1 MNKDLFAFPAI
12 LGQIAAK
19 LPSYPPSLAFAKVL
33 NLALGRIIRR
43 EHLEPLHGKLIIIK
57 VTDMGLRF
65 HFTIDDK
72 GFASTRSDAM
82 PDLAISAT
90 ARDFY
95 LLASRKEDPD
105 TLFFSRRL
113 LVEGNTEL
121 GLVAKNTLDALEL
134 PRLNPEKLLPRHF
147 LGGLKARI
155 FH

>member
-1 MNKDLFAFPAI
+1 MDRDVFEFPPM
-12 LGQIAAK
+12 LGRIAAK
-19 LPSYPPSLAFAKVL
+19 LPSYPPSMAFATVL

-43 EHLEPLHGKLIIIK
+43 DYLEPLHGKRIVIK

-65 HFTIDDK
+65 HFTIDGN
-72 GFASTRSDAM
+72 GFTSVRSDVM

-90 ARDFY
+90 AQDFF

-113 LVEGNTEL
+113 VVEGDTEL
-121 GLVAKNTLDALEL
+121 GLVAKNTLDAMEL
-134 PRLNPEKLLPRHF
+134 PRLNPQTLLPRHF
-147 LGGLKARI
+147 LGRLKAHI